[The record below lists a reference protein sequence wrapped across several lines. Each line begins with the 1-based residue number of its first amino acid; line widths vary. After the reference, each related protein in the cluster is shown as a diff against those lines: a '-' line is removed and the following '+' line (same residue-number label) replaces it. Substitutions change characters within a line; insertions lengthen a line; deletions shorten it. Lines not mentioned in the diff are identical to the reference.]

1 MLNGDQFE
9 WLSFD
14 CYGTLVDWE
23 SGICDSVSNVLTR
36 HGIHSPTPEI
46 LAMFSEIEP
55 EVQARPGYLRYR
67 DVLHEVMQSI
77 AAELKLAFS
86 DNELNSLAES
96 LPNWPIFPDVAE
108 ALKTLKERYKLA
120 VISNVDDDLFAST
133 ARALNVDFD
142 LVVTAQQAQSYK
154 PHLHNFNVASTRMK
168 VDKQNWLHVA
178 ESLYHD
184 ISPANQLGIKS
195 VWVNRPN
202 RGGGTLPTDAVPD
215 AVVPDLAALT
225 KLLCPD

>member
-1 MLNGDQFE
+1 MLDGDQFE

-23 SGICDSVSNVLTR
+23 SGIRDTVSNVLTL
-36 HGIHSPTPEI
+36 HGIHSSTPEI

-77 AAELKLAFS
+77 GTKLNLAFS
-86 DNELNSLAES
+86 DDELDSLAES
-96 LPNWPIFPDVAE
+96 LPNWPIFPDVAG
-108 ALKTLKERYKLA
+108 ALQTLKERYKLA

-133 ARALNVDFD
+133 AKALNVDFD

-154 PHLHNFNVASTRMK
+154 PNLRNFHAASTRMK

-195 VWVNRPN
+195 VWMNRPN
-202 RGGGTLPTDAVPD
+202 RGGGTRPTDAVPD

-225 KLLCPD
+225 EILCRH

>member
-1 MLNGDQFE
+1 MLDGDQLE

-23 SGICDSVSNVLTR
+23 SSICDAVSNVLT
-36 HGIHSPTPEI
+36 HNGIHSSTPEI

-67 DVLHEVMQSI
+67 DVLHEVMRSI
-77 AAELKLAFS
+77 GTKLNLAFS
-86 DNELNSLAES
+86 DDELDSLAES
-96 LPNWPIFPDVAE
+96 LHNWPIFPDVVD

-133 ARALNVDFD
+133 AKALNVDFD

-154 PHLHNFNVASTRMK
+154 PDLHNFNVASTRMK

-184 ISPANQLGIKS
+184 ISPTNQLGIKS

-202 RGGGTLPTDAVPD
+202 RGGGTRPTDAVPD
-215 AVVPDLAALT
+215 VVVPDLAALT
-225 KLLCPD
+225 EILCRH

>member
-23 SGICDSVSNVLTR
+23 SGICDAVSNVLTR
-36 HGIHSPTPEI
+36 HGVHSSMPEI

-55 EVQARPGYLRYR
+55 KVQARPGYSRYR

-77 AAELKLAFS
+77 GTKLSLAFS
-86 DNELNSLAES
+86 DDELDSLAES
-96 LPNWPIFPDVAE
+96 LPNWPIFPDVAG
-108 ALKTLKERYKLA
+108 ALQTLKERYKLA

-133 ARALNVDFD
+133 AKALNVDFD
-142 LVVTAQQAQSYK
+142 LVVTAQQAQNYK
-154 PHLHNFNVASTRMK
+154 PDLHNFNVALTRMK
-168 VDKQNWLHVA
+168 VGKQNWLHIA

-184 ISPANQLGIKS
+184 IAPANRLGIAS
-195 VWVNRPN
+195 VWVNRPD
-202 RGGGTLPTDAVPD
+202 RGGGTRPTDAVPD
-215 AVVPDLAALT
+215 VVVPDLAALT
-225 KLLCPD
+225 EILCRH

>member
-1 MLNGDQFE
+1 MLDSDQFK

-36 HGIHSPTPEI
+36 HGVHRSTREI

-55 EVQARPGYLRYR
+55 KMQARPAYLRYR

-77 AAELKLAFS
+77 ASELNLAFS
-86 DNELNSLAES
+86 NDELNSLAES
-96 LPNWPIFPDVAE
+96 LPNWPIFPDVVD

-120 VISNVDDDLFAST
+120 VISNVDDDLFALTSK
-133 ARALNVDFD
+133 ALNVDFD
-142 LVVTAQQAQSYK
+142 LVITAQQAQSYK
-154 PHLHNFNVASTRMK
+154 PDLCNFNVASTRMK

-184 ISPANQLGIKS
+184 IAPANHLGIAS

-202 RGGGTLPTDAVPD
+202 RGGGTRPTDAVPD

-225 KLLCPD
+225 KLLCPN

>member
-1 MLNGDQFE
+1 MLDGDQFE

-23 SGICDSVSNVLTR
+23 SGICDSVSNILRR
-36 HGIHSPTPEI
+36 HGIQSSTLEI

-55 EVQARPGYLRYR
+55 KVQTGTSFLRYR
-67 DVLHEVMQSI
+67 EVLQKVMQSI
-77 AAELKLAFS
+77 ATELNLAFS
-86 DNELNSLAES
+86 ADELDSLAES
-96 LPNWPIFPDVAE
+96 LPNWPIFPDVVD

-120 VISNVDDDLFAST
+120 IISNVDDDLFAST
-133 ARALNVDFD
+133 AKALNVDFD
-142 LVVTAQQAQSYK
+142 LVVTAQQTQSYK
-154 PHLHNFNVASTRMK
+154 PDLHNFNVALPRMK

-202 RGGGTLPTDAVPD
+202 RGGGTRPTDAVPD
-215 AVVPDLAALT
+215 AVVPDLTALT
-225 KLLCPD
+225 EILLPD